1 MILKCGRALALLLIL
16 GCAATLSKAG
26 GIVRLSNL
34 FSDDMVLQRQKPI
47 KFYGTASG
55 KAAFE
60 IEFAGKKQK
69 VSADDKGEWE
79 ISFPSMEAGGPYK
92 LKVVSDSSFTLK
104 NILVGDIWVCSGQS
118 NMEWVLRR
126 TLNAPYEL
134 RKANYEGI
142 RFFTV
147 PKNASSFPAENT
159 KAATW
164 KTCTTANAWEFSAV
178 AYFFAR
184 SLNERYKVP
193 IGIIHTSW
201 GGTPAESWISHAALV
216 THPDFK
222 IKADSLLQTY
232 KNGSTIESLQ
242 KQVYMDSSFPYLKKL
257 LAKDKGYIE
266 KWNNNAY
273 SDAHWKTLVVPG
285 TLDEQGV
292 ANYKGSIWLRKH
304 LIVPPAM
311 SGQDL
316 TLIME
321 KLNER
326 DITYFNG
333 TEVGRVAGFGGKRVY
348 RIPKDLVIKGE
359 NIITIR
365 LETFDRPAG
374 FEAKD
379 ASIIR
384 LEQMVETGSPTS
396 IPLAGEW
403 KYALGLA
410 EAEYPERPK
419 AALYVSSLPSVLYNG
434 MIAPLE
440 RFTIKGFLWYQGENN
455 AGKAF
460 QYKTLFPLLINDW
473 RKQFNQGNLPF
484 IFTQLAGYGQITSE
498 PVDHFWAEL
507 REAQLQTLSV
517 PNTGMAVTIDV
528 GDPYDIHPLNK
539 QVVGKRL
546 AVQAMKMVYGET
558 GLNTSPLYQSMKLS
572 GDTIR
577 IKFSNATKGLI
588 TKNGTVPKGF
598 VIAGADK
605 KFAWANAKIEGDE
618 IVVWLWK
625 VKPVAVRYAW
635 TGSPA
640 ESNGANVFNK
650 EGFPLSPFR
659 TDVWK
664 GITEGKK

>member
-1 MILKCGRALALLLIL
+1 MILKYTRVFALLITFV
-16 GCAATLSKAG
+16 CVASFSKGG

-34 FSDDMVLQRQKPI
+34 FSENMVLQRNKPI
-47 KFYGTASG
+47 KFFGTANKKTS
-55 KAAFE
+55 FE
-60 IEFAGKKQK
+60 LEFAGKKQK
-69 VSADDKGEWE
+69 VNTNDDGKWE
-79 ISFPSMEAGGPYK
+79 ISFAAMEAGGPYK
-92 LKVVSDSSFTLK
+92 LKVVSDSLFTWK
-104 NILVGDIWVCSGQS
+104 NILIGDVWICSGQS

-134 RKANYEGI
+134 RKANHEGI

-147 PKNASSFPAENT
+147 PKHASSFPLEET
-159 KAATW
+159 KNASW
-164 KTCTTANAWEFSAV
+164 KTCSTENAWEFSAV

-184 SLNERYKVP
+184 SLNERYQVP

-201 GGTPAESWISHAALV
+201 GGTPAESWISNAALV

-222 IKADSLLQTY
+222 VKADSLLLSY
-232 KNGSTIESLQ
+232 KNGATIDVIQ
-242 KQVYMDSSFPYLKKL
+242 KQMYMNSSFPYAKKL
-257 LAKDKGYIE
+257 LEKDKGFIE
-266 KWNNNAY
+266 KWNKNEY
-273 SDAHWKTLVVPG
+273 SDANWKTFVVPG
-285 TLDEQGV
+285 TLDEQGPV
-292 ANYKGSIWLRKH
+292 NYKGSIWLRKH
-304 LIVPPAM
+304 ITVPPSM
-311 SGQDL
+311 NGQDL

-348 RIPKDLVIKGE
+348 RIPKEMLLKGE

-379 ASIIR
+379 AAVIR
-384 LEQMVETGSPTS
+384 LEQMVESASPTT

-403 KYALGLA
+403 KYALGLPA
-410 EAEYPERPK
+410 TAYPEQPK
-419 AALYVSSLPSVLYNG
+419 GLINVASLPSVLYNG

-440 RFTIKGFLWYQGENN
+440 KLPVKGFLWYQGENN

-473 RKQFNQGNLPF
+473 RKQFNQGDLPF
-484 IFTQLAGYGQITSE
+484 IFTQLSGYGPITSE

-507 REAQLQTLSV
+507 REAQTEAISLN
-517 PNTGMAVTIDV
+517 NTGMAVTIDV

-546 AVQAMKMVYGET
+546 AIQAMKTVYGENK
-558 GLNTSPLYQSMKLS
+558 LNTSPLYQSMKLS
-572 GDTIR
+572 GDSIR
-577 IKFSNATKGLI
+577 IKFSNSTKGLI
-588 TKNGTVPKGF
+588 TKDGTVPKGF
-598 VIAGADK
+598 AIAGADK
-605 KFAWANAKIEGDE
+605 KFVWANAKIDGDE

-625 VKPVAVRYAW
+625 IKPVAVRYAW
-635 TGSPA
+635 TGSPV
-640 ESNGANVFNK
+640 ESNGANVFNQ
-650 EGFPLSPFR
+650 EGLPLSPFR
-659 TDVWK
+659 TDTWK